1 MALEAPAN
9 RVQLRCYL
17 GSVLY
22 QPDNVRIM
30 PNCPIEGI
38 IKEEW
43 VTKTNFENLLPA
55 ISNQSCN
62 KQIRLRQCTVRSR
75 EKRYFNSCR
84 HSRRACKG
92 NGLHELAI
100 YERRLLHKGLSRY
113 TVYSDNS
120 GVPGAVVQH
129 NNAEFGR
136 LDHPELYMGLHGVPA
151 TYENADFDRKVTT
164 R

>member
-62 KQIRLRQCTVRSR
+62 KQIRLRQCTVRSS
-75 EKRYFNSCR
+75 EKRYFNDISTV
-84 HSRRACKG
+84 ADTAG
-92 NGLHELAI
+92 ELAKEMV
-100 YERRLLHKGLSRY
+100 YMNWQFLSADYYTKACLGTRY
-113 TVYSDNS
+113 TLTT
-120 GVPGAVVQH
+120 VVFRVQ
-129 NNAEFGR
+129 
-136 LDHPELYMGLHGVPA
+136 
-151 TYENADFDRKVTT
+151 
-164 R
+164 

>member
-1 MALEAPAN
+1 LKIYCL
-9 RVQLRCYL
+9 QLAI
-17 GSVLY
+17 
-22 QPDNVRIM
+22 NHA
-30 PNCPIEGI
+30 
-38 IKEEW
+38 
-43 VTKTNFENLLPA
+43 TN
-55 ISNQSCN
+55 
-62 KQIRLRQCTVRSR
+62 KIRLWQCTVLSS

-100 YERRLLHKGLSRY
+100 SERRLLHKGLSRY

-136 LDHPELYMGLHGVPA
+136 LDHPELYTGLHGVPA

>member
-1 MALEAPAN
+1 MQPFALKWAALPRQICEGCASNMALEAPAN

-62 KQIRLRQCTVRSR
+62 KQIRLGQCTVRSS
-75 EKRYFNSCR
+75 EKRNFNSCR

-100 YERRLLHKGLSRY
+100 SERRLLHNVNAK
-113 TVYSDNS
+113 NS
-120 GVPGAVVQH
+120 G
-129 NNAEFGR
+129 
-136 LDHPELYMGLHGVPA
+136 
-151 TYENADFDRKVTT
+151 
-164 R
+164 

>member
-9 RVQLRCYL
+9 RAQLRCYL

-62 KQIRLRQCTVRSR
+62 KQNQTPAM
-75 EKRYFNSCR
+75 
-84 HSRRACKG
+84 HSTIQRK
-92 NGLHELAI
+92 AI
-100 YERRLLHKGLSRY
+100 FQQLQ
-113 TVYSDNS
+113 T
-120 GVPGAVVQH
+120 Q
-129 NNAEFGR
+129 
-136 LDHPELYMGLHGVPA
+136 PA
-151 TYENADFDRKVTT
+151 SL
-164 R
+164 

>member
-62 KQIRLRQCTVRSR
+62 KQIRLRQCTVRSS

-100 YERRLLHKGLSRY
+100 SERRLLHKGLSRY

-129 NNAEFGR
+129 NNAEFG
-136 LDHPELYMGLHGVPA
+136 PS
-151 TYENADFDRKVTT
+151 
-164 R
+164 